1 MKKIIF
7 VSGIQIFPP
16 QSGGQIRTANFCRS
30 LVKSGFCV
38 EIYSFTGRKNDYL
51 NFNNS
56 SEQLINDNLNE
67 YTNRNI
73 FFGIIQFITYHLRLP
88 PFWLTLLTMFQTP
101 SILKY
106 KIKKSDLIIVD
117 FPYLYPLAKHTQKP
131 FYLNTHNAEFEIYNN
146 FSLISNLVKKIE
158 LAGFDKSK
166 KVFFCNTNDQR
177 KYIKQLPDLLAK
189 SFILPNGIDIFD
201 FKHNDELRQKTR
213 KLMKISD
220 NTKVFLFTGSQYLP
234 NKEALEFLIRWCEA
248 NQEEILKLN
257 ILVLVVGSVSEDL
270 IDKNYI
276 KVIGKVQNIVPY
288 FSASDYGINP
298 IITGSGT
305 NVKMSEFMAAEL
317 PILTTVFGSRGF
329 TLVDN
334 QSCWFFERDQL
345 LKTMKNVIL
354 QNSIHCKSMT
364 SNAFIQNIEKIDMFR
379 ALNSLRIQW

>member
-1 MKKIIF
+1 
-7 VSGIQIFPP
+7 
-16 QSGGQIRTANFCRS
+16 
-30 LVKSGFCV
+30 
-38 EIYSFTGRKNDYL
+38 
-51 NFNNS
+51 
-56 SEQLINDNLNE
+56 
-67 YTNRNI
+67 
-73 FFGIIQFITYHLRLP
+73 
-88 PFWLTLLTMFQTP
+88 MFQTP

-117 FPYLYPLAKHTQKP
+117 FPYLYPLAKHTKKP

-146 FSLISNLVKKIE
+146 FSLISSLVKKIE
-158 LAGFDKSK
+158 LAGFDKAK

-201 FKHNDELRQKTR
+201 FKHNDEFRQKTR

-220 NTKVFLFTGSQYLP
+220 ITKVFLFTGSQYLP

-354 QNSIHCKSMT
+354 QNSIHCKSIT

-379 ALNSLRIQW
+379 ALNSLHIQW